1 MFGDNDIMK
10 YAYILIFTM
19 LLLIYSNLEN
29 VYAKPSS
36 SISLQNRSAQVYAD
50 LGKEAIDAKDFQK
63 AKLFFLEA
71 SRLNQNDESNFVM
84 AGFAAVS
91 SSEYDEAIRLLKKAI
106 AVRPDAHSGYLGL
119 GTAYNLTK
127 RYEEAIAAFQK
138 AVMVNSKCYL
148 AQIALTNIFYKTG
161 KHEECCLSIKH
172 FNNIVDNLNYS
183 CLPEREK
190 RIIEKA
196 KNRFTGYLTDME

>member
-1 MFGDNDIMK
+1 MF
-10 YAYILIFTM
+10 
-19 LLLIYSNLEN
+19 LLICSNTEI

-50 LGKEAIDAKDFQK
+50 LGKEAIAAKDFQK

-71 SRLNQNDESNFVM
+71 SRLNQDDESNLVS
-84 AGFAAVS
+84 AGFAAVAC
-91 SSEYDEAIRLLKKAI
+91 SEYDEAIRLLKKAI

-127 RYEEAIAAFQK
+127 KYEEAIAAFQK
-138 AVMVNSKCYL
+138 AVMVNSKCYF
-148 AQIALTNIFYKTG
+148 AQIALINIFYETG

-172 FNNIVDNLNYS
+172 FNDIVENLNYS
-183 CLPEREK
+183 CLPQREK

-196 KNRFTGYLTDME
+196 KNRFAVYLKDME